1 MTRIKSFQDLIAVW
15 STNVI
20 GWIFGWAMN
29 DFIEVA
35 TLIKEIAAAIAFG
48 FGIYISILTIRK
60 FRKDKREK
68 NNKR

>member
-68 NNKR
+68 NNKK